1 MIARGKG
8 SPSMEELRK
17 TVPGDE
23 PELKRLWSDV
33 FGDDRE
39 RVDSFFEKLY
49 TPGMARVYLVDGAI
63 VSAAYIVKLGD
74 FISEGTWMPCRIVH
88 ALGTH
93 PAFRGRGYGGKVL
106 AAAVEEAT
114 RSGLGAVC
122 PTQPSLSPWLEKY
135 GFRPA
140 FGAVTQDCA
149 DVELPLNGSAALV
162 TVRGYAALREE
173 LLHGREYIDI
183 DLRAL
188 EYRERLCRRSGG
200 GLYYVISDGV
210 RCCAAVEREGERA
223 LIRELIVPSGSVY
236 NAAALVSRAVG
247 CTRFTYWTPPR
258 QGDAAAP
265 CAMLHVDSRKTPAG
279 LAWFGPGLD

>member
-1 MIARGKG
+1 
-8 SPSMEELRK
+8 MEELRK

-23 PELKRLWSDV
+23 PGLMQLWRGV
-33 FGDDRE
+33 FGDGRE
-39 RVDSFFEKLY
+39 RLDAFFEKLY
-49 TPGMARVYLVDGAI
+49 TPGMARAYLVDGEI

-74 FISEGTWMPCRIVH
+74 FMSEGAWTPCRIVH

-93 PAFRGRGYGGKVL
+93 PAYRGRGYGGKVL
-106 AAAVEEAT
+106 ACAVEEAT

-122 PTQPSLSPWLEKY
+122 LPEPSLRPWFEKH

-140 FGAVTQDCA
+140 FGAVIQDCA
-149 DVELPLNGSAALV
+149 DVELPLHGSAVLV

-173 LLHGREYIDI
+173 LLHGREYIDV

-188 EYRERLCRRSGG
+188 EYREQLCRRSGG
-200 GLYYVISDGV
+200 GLYYLISDGV

-223 LIRELIVPSGSVY
+223 LIRELIVPSGSIY

-247 CTRFTYWTPPR
+247 CSRFTYWTLPR
-258 QGDAAAP
+258 PGDAAAP
-265 CAMLHVDSRKTPAG
+265 SALLHIDSLKAPAG
-279 LAWFGPGLD
+279 PAWFGPGLD